1 MRRPNPSGASAP
13 MNQDG
18 YVSSTSIRVEAKGG
32 LRAPDEAESSISAGL
47 LFVLGL
53 AAAFGPLTMDFYL
66 PGLPRLAA
74 DLGAAPG
81 MQQLTVSVCLV
92 GLAAGQIIS
101 GPLSDRYGRRKPL
114 LAGLALFAVASIGCA
129 IAPTIDVLLVGR
141 LLQGVGGA
149 AGIVGARA
157 IVADLYAGPRMAAA
171 FARLNVVTAMVPVIA
186 PLVGGAIVLF
196 AEWRWVFIILAAI
209 GAGLFIACLFVVP
222 ESLPA
227 EQRNRREAASQIRAF
242 RYVLRDGPFV
252 LLALMLGVGN
262 CALHAYISLGVLV
275 LQGEWGLDAQ
285 QFAAVYAANAAGM
298 VIGSQSNVFL
308 LRWFSPSAILSTGLV
323 ITAMSGAALVA
334 LLAADASLLLVLLPV
349 FVTVTSQGFVLPNA
363 TALALGRMPRHTG
376 SAAAVL
382 GVSQFLL
389 GAVIPPL
396 VSLLGRNGAVMG
408 STILGCAAVAL
419 LLLVA
424 AGRLTYWSR
433 RDA

>member
-1 MRRPNPSGASAP
+1 
-13 MNQDG
+13 
-18 YVSSTSIRVEAKGG
+18 
-32 LRAPDEAESSISAGL
+32 
-47 LFVLGL
+47 
-53 AAAFGPLTMDFYL
+53 
-66 PGLPRLAA
+66 
-74 DLGAAPG
+74 
-81 MQQLTVSVCLV
+81 
-92 GLAAGQIIS
+92 
-101 GPLSDRYGRRKPL
+101 
-114 LAGLALFAVASIGCA
+114 
-129 IAPTIDVLLVGR
+129 
-141 LLQGVGGA
+141 
-149 AGIVGARA
+149 
-157 IVADLYAGPRMAAA
+157 
-171 FARLNVVTAMVPVIA
+171 
-186 PLVGGAIVLF
+186 
-196 AEWRWVFIILAAI
+196 
-209 GAGLFIACLFVVP
+209 
-222 ESLPA
+222 
-227 EQRNRREAASQIRAF
+227 
-242 RYVLRDGPFV
+242 
-252 LLALMLGVGN
+252 
-262 CALHAYISLGVLV
+262 
-275 LQGEWGLDAQ
+275 
-285 QFAAVYAANAAGM
+285 M

-349 FVTVTSQGFVLPNA
+349 FMTVTSQGFVLPNA